1 MTLVQHSRFK
11 ATAFAAVLSGL
22 VGWTSAVRAQ
32 GETGV
37 TETTGPN
44 RALIRTGVLVLGMSY
59 VPAFIVASTNPR
71 PDDDYLYFPVAGPWL
86 DLANRQPCGTSC
98 ENESLNKALLVTDGI
113 FQGIGALEIV
123 GSFLFME
130 TRVAATSI
138 RNPRSI
144 ASIGKRIPVSITPTY
159 MHGGYGVTAAG
170 EF

>member
-1 MTLVQHSRFK
+1 MTLVQHSTFR
-11 ATAFAAVLSGL
+11 ATAVVAAMFLS
-22 VGWTSAVRAQ
+22 VGWTHAALAQ
-32 GETGV
+32 DTSVV

-44 RALIRTGVLVLGMSY
+44 RTLIRTGILVLGMSY
-59 VPAFIVASTNPR
+59 APAFFVASTNPR

-86 DLANRQPCGTSC
+86 DLAHREPCTSC
-98 ENESLNKALLVTDGI
+98 ESESLNKALLITDGI

-138 RNPRSI
+138 RNPKSV
-144 ASIGKRIPVSITPTY
+144 ASTNHLVPVSITPTY
-159 MHGGYGVTAAG
+159 IAPGGYGIAAAG

>member
-11 ATAFAAVLSGL
+11 ATAFAVLVSAL
-22 VGWTSAVRAQ
+22 VGWTSAAQAQ

-44 RALIRTGVLVLGMSY
+44 RALIRTGVLVLGVSY
-59 VPAFIVASTNPR
+59 VPAFLVASTNPR

-86 DLANRQPCGTSC
+86 DLANRQPCSSC

-138 RNPRSI
+138 RNPKSV
-144 ASIGKRIPVSITPTY
+144 AFTGNRIPVSITPTY
-159 MHGGYGVTAAG
+159 VPGGYGVMAAG

>member
-1 MTLVQHSRFK
+1 MTLVQRSRLE
-11 ATAFAAVLSGL
+11 ATALAVAMSLS
-22 VGWTSAVRAQ
+22 VGWTSLAHAQ
-32 GETGV
+32 DTVVV

-44 RALIRTGVLVLGMSY
+44 RALIRTGILVLGMSY
-59 VPAFIVASTNPR
+59 VPAFMVASTNPR

-86 DLANRQPCGTSC
+86 DLAHRQPCTSC

-138 RNPRSI
+138 RNPKGV
-144 ASIGKRIPVSITPTY
+144 ASAGHRIPVSITPTY
-159 MHGGYGVTAAG
+159 VVGGYGITAAG